1 MRALALT
8 ALLLGSAACRTP
20 RPEAGAAA
28 RADLSVATCELPS
41 SPAELIPLA
50 EAPIPGELHERFD
63 LPDSPAWWAPA
74 PEDAERQRYREAL
87 VARLGAGGVEARALL
102 ARSREQ
108 FAAQALPL
116 RREAENNARVLE
128 GGAGTVGPTSCL
140 EWRLFQRQARRFPML
155 EHPTEF
161 SAYVLRGQGRLHVY
175 FSGADRAGAK
185 LRSEVTERVAAEVAR
200 GFVLVAH
207 AHNHNFMFDRVPGDR
222 LWTTPETVNVV
233 GGGVAP
239 SLTDVQAYR
248 GMHEALGL
256 QGAWVTN
263 GLETGRYTA
272 GDFTRL
278 SAWEPVP

>member
-1 MRALALT
+1 M
-8 ALLLGSAACRTP
+8 
-20 RPEAGAAA
+20 E
-28 RADLSVATCELPS
+28 RADLPGVPCELPS
-41 SPAELIPLA
+41 SPAEILSLT

-63 LPDSPAWWAPA
+63 LPDGPEWWAPA
-74 PEDAERQRYREAL
+74 PEDRERRRYREAL
-87 VARLGAGGVEARALL
+87 VARLGAGGVEMPVLL
-102 ARSREQ
+102 ERSRKL
-108 FAAQALPL
+108 FAALAPPL
-116 RREAENNARVLE
+116 GREAENSTRVLD
-128 GGAGTVGPTSCL
+128 GGAGTVGPASCL

-175 FSGADRAGAK
+175 FSGADRVGAK

-222 LWTTPETVNVV
+222 QWTTPETVNDV

-272 GDFTRL
+272 GDFARL
-278 SAWEPVP
+278 SAWEPAP